1 MRHMGISGRSSPNT
15 VSISTLSIGSPSE
28 KSIRAGKSKPKNLSR
43 VPFGEREFMS
53 WDGEGGEGK
62 YWLFGCSD
70 GDYVQAES
78 GLTTYE
84 CFALLMRKAIQYRDR
99 IHIAYGFNYDVT
111 MMTVN
116 LPDAKLQQLKDTHHT
131 SWGRWHLE
139 WMPNKWFRIYDWR
152 DKVGIRIYDGMTFFQ
167 TSFVKACE
175 MVLGVQDERL
185 VRVRKGKAGRSSFS
199 YVEIDDIR
207 TYMFGELSLSD
218 SLFSRLREL
227 FAIAGIHPRGWY
239 GPGAIAS
246 CLLAR
251 EGIKAHITR
260 DLPDEVLAAAA
271 YAYFGGRFESYY
283 TGRYC
288 GPVYS
293 YDIRSAYPHA
303 LRGIPS
309 LGKGTFRHVDYE
321 LTGGIDPRSVNDFA
335 LYRLRYDFNGP
346 PKAGLGFPHPFPYRD
361 KQNRVFY
368 PPVVEGWYWGVEV
381 KAAAELFSN
390 AIHIYEGWV
399 YEQEEVH
406 ESPFAF
412 VVPLYEQRA
421 RWKVEGNGAQL
432 AAKLALNSLYGKLA
446 QRVGWN
452 KETKQP
458 PRWHQLEYAGYI
470 TATCRAM
477 IYRAMMQAPADII
490 AVETDGIYSRVPLK
504 LDEGTELGQWEA
516 ETFDEIIYVQSGVYW
531 TVKNNTS
538 LCGKYATVNKAKV
551 RGFGSGSF
559 SYRDAVA
566 VVDYLNPLIGSTHR
580 FGALSGFIGKPQLRQ
595 WMDNDRVAQ
604 WGGGGKRGHATK
616 LCHKC
621 NGNGSQLHNL
631 VVTNFQGGASHPHFL
646 PWRAAVGE
654 RNEYQEMADDERYA
668 VVRL

>member
-1 MRHMGISGRSSPNT
+1 MSGWFGSGKAKRDGRRSRMSRLMTFVLTCLESCHYQTLFSVDSVSCLPSPESIPEDGTDPAPLPLAYLRERGSKPISLETCLMKCLPRPLTHISVGGSSLTIRDAIAAP
-15 VSISTLSIGSPSE
+15 
-28 KSIRAGKSKPKNLSR
+28 SIRMTFGALTRMLSAGSHHWAR
-43 VPFGEREFMS
+43 ARFGTLIMS
-53 WDGEGGEGK
+53 SQE
-62 YWLFGCSD
+62 
-70 GDYVQAES
+70 ES
-78 GLTTYE
+78 TPD
-84 CFALLMRKAIQYRDR
+84 LLMTLRCTDC
-99 IHIAYGFNYDVT
+99 
-111 MMTVN
+111 
-116 LPDAKLQQLKDTHHT
+116 
-131 SWGRWHLE
+131 
-139 WMPNKWFRIYDWR
+139 
-152 DKVGIRIYDGMTFFQ
+152 GMT
-167 TSFVKACE
+167 
-175 MVLGVQDERL
+175 L
-185 VRVRKGKAGRSSFS
+185 
-199 YVEIDDIR
+199 
-207 TYMFGELSLSD
+207 
-218 SLFSRLREL
+218 
-227 FAIAGIHPRGWY
+227 
-239 GPGAIAS
+239 
-246 CLLAR
+246 
-251 EGIKAHITR
+251 
-260 DLPDEVLAAAA
+260 
-271 YAYFGGRFESYY
+271 
-283 TGRYC
+283 
-288 GPVYS
+288 
-293 YDIRSAYPHA
+293 
-303 LRGIPS
+303 
-309 LGKGTFRHVDYE
+309 
-321 LTGGIDPRSVNDFA
+321 
-335 LYRLRYDFNGP
+335 NGP

-421 RWKVEGNGAQL
+421 RWKAEGNGAQL